1 MKSIND
7 IQDFNTLFTE
17 NYANFLRFAYGYVRD
32 QHIAEDFVSESFTTY
47 WEKKEELDPQSNPK
61 AYILTVLR
69 NKCLNHLQQLKTK
82 QHIKNKLTEHAEWR
96 LTISINTLEACN
108 PDFIFSEE
116 LKDMIDKSI
125 NSLPPKTKEIF
136 LLSRNQYLTNKE
148 ISLKMKLTTKAVEYH
163 ITKALS
169 QLRISLKDFLY
180 LLPFLYLILEFNL

>member
-82 QHIKNKLTEHAEWR
+82 QRIKNELTEHAEWR
-96 LTISINTLEACN
+96 LAISINTLEACN

-169 QLRISLKDFLY
+169 KLRISLKDFLY
-180 LLPFLYLILEFNL
+180 LLPFLYLIC